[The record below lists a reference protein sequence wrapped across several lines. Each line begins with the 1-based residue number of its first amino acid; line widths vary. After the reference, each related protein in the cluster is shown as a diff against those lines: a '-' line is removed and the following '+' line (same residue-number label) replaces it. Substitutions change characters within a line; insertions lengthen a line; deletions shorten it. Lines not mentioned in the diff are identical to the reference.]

1 MDSTSECGCKTV
13 LGLGEEYETPIV
25 CQICKCTGVLTVCDT
40 NSDGFVCGK
49 EDCKYILRLQGDL
62 LGIDVFR
69 IKPIDLIIE
78 VVKSPMT
85 GEFMMKTSTGVEPL
99 DTPARFAFKLLDY
112 YQQLVRPD
120 HKYVVK
126 MTFADL
132 TNMRSYDDPIDTIYI
147 EFKKP
152 IQQIV
157 GDDGEINSYCFKWY
171 VTCIP
176 GGNISMCEDIPVK
189 LEGRH
194 LITLDITDMTRI
206 V

>member
-1 MDSTSECGCKTV
+1 MDSTSECSCKTV
-13 LGLGEEYETPIV
+13 LGLGKEYETPIV
-25 CQICKCTGVLTVCDT
+25 CHICKCTGVLTVCDT
-40 NSDGFVCGK
+40 NRDGFVCGK
-49 EDCKYILRLQGDL
+49 DDCKYILRLQA
-62 LGIDVFR
+62 IFSEDVFR
-69 IKPIDLIIE
+69 INPIDLIIE
-78 VVKSPMT
+78 VVHSPVT
-85 GEFMMKTSTGVEPL
+85 DAFMLKTSTGVEPL
-99 DTPARFAFKLLDY
+99 DTPERFAFKLLDY
-112 YQQLVRPD
+112 YKQLVRPD

-152 IQQIV
+152 IEQIV

-171 VTCIP
+171 TTCIH
-176 GGNISMCEDIPVK
+176 GGNISMCKDIPVK

-194 LITLDITDMTRI
+194 RITLYITDMTRI